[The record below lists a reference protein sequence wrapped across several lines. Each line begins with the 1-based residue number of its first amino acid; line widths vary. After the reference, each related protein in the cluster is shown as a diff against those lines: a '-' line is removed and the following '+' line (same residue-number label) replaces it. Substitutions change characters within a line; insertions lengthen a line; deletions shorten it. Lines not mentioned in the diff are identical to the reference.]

1 MKLER
6 ARQIVGKMQ
15 QVTGQLEAL
24 ILAAEM
30 NQESSLSETGLL
42 SVVETWV
49 QQIEKLER
57 STAPES

>member
-6 ARQIVGKMQ
+6 ARQIVGRLQ

-30 NQESSLSETGLL
+30 NQESSLSETGLML
-42 SVVETWV
+42 VLETWV

-57 STAPES
+57 STASES